1 MTDPG
6 NRGAPLPTRWPTRWH
21 TRCLGLPAVL
31 ALVLAPVFGPPPGV
45 GAMVAAEGLPAT
57 AVDGLSLDVG
67 GTVFRL
73 WGIDGPSLSVE
84 CGIAAGVHPCA
95 EAARRVLAVLVDGA
109 TVACR
114 LVDDTTTP
122 PAALCTADGA
132 DLADLM
138 VLMGWAWP
146 TGPAYTPSLANA
158 RTAGRGIWRQTDPG
172 TAAPPR

>member
-1 MTDPG
+1 
-6 NRGAPLPTRWPTRWH
+6 
-21 TRCLGLPAVL
+21 VL
-31 ALVLAPVFGPPPGV
+31 ALVFGPPPGV
-45 GAMVAAEGLPAT
+45 GATVASEGLPAT
-57 AVDGLSLDVG
+57 VVDGLSLDVG

-73 WGIDGPSLSVE
+73 WGIDGPTLPAE

-95 EAARRVLAVLVDGA
+95 EAARRMLAVLVDGA
-109 TVACR
+109 SVACR
-114 LVDDTTTP
+114 TVDDTTTP

-158 RTAGRGIWRQTDPG
+158 RTAGRGIWRRTVPG
-172 TAAPPR
+172 TDAPPR